1 MRDNDGL
8 ASGTD
13 LGGLEDKVSA
23 TRVEERH
30 TCTLAQEERSE
41 RVEELQGDITTQHS
55 RLNTHT
61 SPVGKNADSD

>member
-23 TRVEERH
+23 TRVEECH

-41 RVEELQGDITTQHS
+41 RV
-55 RLNTHT
+55 
-61 SPVGKNADSD
+61 